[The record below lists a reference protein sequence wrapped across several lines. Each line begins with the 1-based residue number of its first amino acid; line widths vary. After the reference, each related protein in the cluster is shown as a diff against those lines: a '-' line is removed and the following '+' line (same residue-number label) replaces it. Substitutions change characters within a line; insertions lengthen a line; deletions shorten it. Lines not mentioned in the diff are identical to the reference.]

1 MRGKI
6 ARSFAASA
14 ALLLCS
20 ACGGGSGGGSGGT
33 DSTSTSA
40 PVTTL
45 SLVAGS
51 ASDAGNVDGS
61 GAAARFKR
69 PAGIAVDAGGNLY
82 LADQG
87 NCSIRKIT
95 PVGTVS
101 TLAGSPQR
109 CESVDGSGSA
119 AGFFYLTGVAAAPD
133 GRVFATDGLKVREIS
148 PAGAVRTV
156 STLETATV
164 IDPADIPYFYGGG
177 IAVDAAGNLVV
188 PNAIGTRRIA
198 PSGTVTMLEGV
209 AKLDSLINVFGSH
222 AFAQR
227 GAAVDA
233 NGAVWVGDAANTVSR
248 IDASGKKTAMAGLS
262 GGYGYA
268 DGSGSVARFD
278 RPIALTTDSKGN
290 VYVGDAGNNM
300 IRQIA
305 PSQMVTTVAGTL
317 NATALQLGKAP
328 GALPALAGLTGD
340 GKNTLYAIAGNA
352 VVKITLP

>member
-1 MRGKI
+1 M
-6 ARSFAASA
+6 AFVT
-14 ALLLCS
+14 
-20 ACGGGSGGGSGGT
+20 ACGGGGGS
-33 DSTSTSA
+33 DSAAGSVASSA
-40 PVTTL
+40 PVTSL

-51 ASDAGNVDGS
+51 AQDSGSLDGA
-61 GAAARFKR
+61 GAAARFNR
-69 PAGIAVDAGGNLY
+69 PAGIALDANGNLY

-87 NCSIRKIT
+87 NCSIRKIA
-95 PVGTVS
+95 PGGTVS

-119 AGFFYLTGVAAAPD
+119 AGFFYLTALAAAAD
-133 GRVFATDGLKVREIS
+133 GRVFAADGLKIREIS
-148 PAGAVRTV
+148 AAGAVRTV
-156 STLETATV
+156 STLETANV
-164 IDPADIPYFYGGG
+164 IDSADIPYFYGGG

-198 PSGTVTMLEGV
+198 PSGTYTMLEGV
-209 AKLDSLINVFGSH
+209 AKLDSMINVWTSH

-233 NGAVWVGDAANTVSR
+233 NGAVWVGDFANTVSR

-262 GGYGYA
+262 GGYGYV

-290 VYVGDAGNNM
+290 VYVADAGNNM
-300 IRQIA
+300 IRKIA
-305 PSQMVTTVAGTL
+305 PDQMVTTVAGSIG
-317 NATALQLGKAP
+317 ATALVLGKAP

-340 GKNTLYAIAGNA
+340 GKGSLYAVSGNA